1 MDTPTRIALA
11 VLISEL
17 RTSEALSAN
26 GVKSVLEKLQ
36 FHTRLMKEDGF
47 GGEAM
52 EMEALMIDIERRTGL
67 R

>member
-47 GGEAM
+47 GGHVRF
-52 EMEALMIDIERRTGL
+52 IP
-67 R
+67 